1 MSEHGTRR
9 AAREIELISDGI
21 IGTTAAGVITSWSSS
36 AEDIFGYSA
45 EEARGRDVTTLWP
58 ESGRVGASSLLG
70 RVADGERIST
80 TATEMVRKDGSG
92 VDVIISASPIAGDEA
107 AIVGVSL
114 LVREGSRE
122 RSPDE
127 KFRAML
133 ESAPDAI
140 VIVGTDGRIVLV
152 NRQTEVVFGY
162 DREELLDQPVEV
174 LIPEEF
180 RERHREHRARFFLEP
195 NMRPMGAGL
204 ELYGQRKDGSR
215 FPVEI
220 SLSPV
225 ATEDGLVVSAAIR
238 DISERRRADEQ
249 ARHLEQMQIRRR
261 QALELNDEIVQ
272 GLTVAKMAHQLGR
285 SVETEEAITKT
296 LKAAQQIISQMLMEE
311 KREKPLGEGGLV
323 RERPAHL
330 PADGDNGTA

>member
-1 MSEHGTRR
+1 MQEHGTRR
-9 AAREIELISDGI
+9 AARAIEHASDAI
-21 IGTTAAGVITSWSSS
+21 IGATTAGVVTSWNT
-36 AEDIFGYSA
+36 AAADLLGYDED
-45 EEARGRDVTTLWP
+45 EAIGHELTMLWPEQERAGASRLLARVAGGERVSDVTT
-58 ESGRVGASSLLG
+58 EVSCQ
-70 RVADGERIST
+70 
-80 TATEMVRKDGSG
+80 DGSG
-92 VDVIISASPIAGDEA
+92 LEVTISASPISGDGAG
-107 AIVGVSL
+107 IVGVSL
-114 LVREGSRE
+114 LMREGSRD

-162 DREELLDQPVEV
+162 DSEELLGEPIER

-180 RERHREHRARFFLEP
+180 RPRHGQHRARFFMKP
-195 NMRPMGAGL
+195 NMRPMGVGL
-204 ELYGQRKDGSR
+204 ELYGKRKDGAR

-220 SLSPV
+220 SLSPI
-225 ATEDGLVVSAAIR
+225 ATEEGLVVSAAIR
-238 DISERRRADEQ
+238 DISERKKAEEQ
-249 ARHLEQMQIRRR
+249 SRHIEQMQIRRR

-285 SVETEEAITKT
+285 PAETEEAITKT
-296 LKAAQQIISQMLMEE
+296 LKAAQMIISQMLMEE
-311 KREKPLGEGGLV
+311 KGDQPLGEGGLV

-330 PADGDNGTA
+330 PSDGDGSD